1 LDVTETD
8 TIPLLLVFG
17 QRASIDFK
25 SPTGPICVPAGKSA
39 AMFLRMTELNSH
51 KYLYKNTRLMG
62 SEPLPDQLK
71 TALSFVDYTVLS
83 RFLLTKLVT

>member
-1 LDVTETD
+1 MYANRPHSSFTL
-8 TIPLLLVFG
+8 FR

-25 SPTGPICVPAGKSA
+25 SPTGPICAPAGKSA
-39 AMFLRMTELNSH
+39 AMFLLMTELNSH

-83 RFLLTKLVT
+83 RFLLAKLVT